1 MQLDTLDTTTLNKLI
16 QNKINFSIKTEN
28 FIDDVAYIEEF
39 IERNGFTCRV
49 YTENRAAGIGVGLFG
64 NIGRLMSI
72 YTAIGIGIH
81 NLLTYNPDFEI
92 GKDFINSRI
101 NVTYKK

>member
-1 MQLDTLDTTTLNKLI
+1 MQLDTLDTATLNKLI

-28 FIDDVAYIEEF
+28 FIDDVAYIEEL

-49 YTENRAAGIGVGLFG
+49 YTENRSVGMGAGVFRGVGAL
-64 NIGRLMSI
+64 IGI
-72 YTAIGIGIH
+72 ATAVGIGIH
-81 NLLTYNPDFEI
+81 NFLTYNPDFEI

>member
-1 MQLDTLDTTTLNKLI
+1 
-16 QNKINFSIKTEN
+16 
-28 FIDDVAYIEEF
+28 
-39 IERNGFTCRV
+39 
-49 YTENRAAGIGVGLFG
+49 TENRAAGIGVGLFG

-92 GKDFINSRI
+92 GKILLIVELMLLIKNNNLIGNKFIL
-101 NVTYKK
+101 

>member
-1 MQLDTLDTTTLNKLI
+1 M
-16 QNKINFSIKTEN
+16 
-28 FIDDVAYIEEF
+28 
-39 IERNGFTCRV
+39 
-49 YTENRAAGIGVGLFG
+49 GLFG

-72 YTAIGIGIH
+72 YTAIGISIH

>member
-1 MQLDTLDTTTLNKLI
+1 MQLDTLDTATLNKLI

-28 FIDDVAYIEEF
+28 FIDDVAYIEEL
-39 IERNGFTCRV
+39 IEKNGFTCRV
-49 YTENRAAGIGVGLFG
+49 YTENRAVGIGVGLFG
-64 NIGRLMSI
+64 NVGRLMSV

>member
-1 MQLDTLDTTTLNKLI
+1 MQLDTLDTATLNKLI
-16 QNKINFSIKTEN
+16 QNKINFSIKIEN
-28 FIDDVAYIEEF
+28 FIDDVAYIEEL

-81 NLLTYNPDFEI
+81 NFLTYNPDFEI